1 MTRKNTILTFT
12 LGFLLILG
20 FGINVLAQKDM
31 AFGGSSDVSFAE
43 KAWTAMQGYTDWP
56 MRSGVYP
63 GSSPHG
69 KFLRLYYNMI
79 EVEGKHY
86 HVIIKDNYGG
96 EDATQKKISRSPDK
110 YLAAVTIM
118 LHREKGYD
126 PEHMNWFY
134 VKYAPDGGIMEN
146 PKGIALAGR
155 VAKGTN
161 QGCIACH
168 ANAAGGDYLFTNDK

>member
-1 MTRKNTILTFT
+1 MSRKFIISAFAFV
-12 LGFLLILG
+12 FLLILG
-20 FGINVLAQKDM
+20 SGINLLAQKDM
-31 AFGGSSDVSFAE
+31 AFGGSSDVSFADKLWSATQE
-43 KAWTAMQGYTDWP
+43 YTDWP

-69 KFLRLYYNMI
+69 KFLRLYYNMV
-79 EVEGKHY
+79 EVEDKHY
-86 HVIIKDNYGG
+86 HVIVKDNYGG
-96 EDATQKKISRSPDK
+96 EDATREKVSQSPDK
-110 YLAAVTIM
+110 YLVAVTIM
-118 LHREKGYD
+118 LQREKGYD
-126 PEHMNWFY
+126 PDHMDWFY
-134 VKYAPDGGIMEN
+134 VKYAPDGSIMQN